1 MRRKIPGS
9 SALLAF
15 EVAGRHGSF
24 SRAAEE
30 LNLTEG
36 AVSRQIGRLEDYL
49 GITLFTRV
57 KNRVHLTDDGRTYW
71 EQVRS
76 DLDRIEAHTLNL
88 IARPTEGGVL
98 ELAVIPTFTNRWL
111 IPRLPEFHAL
121 HPGITINIS
130 ERPEPFLFTEGEF
143 DAALHYDHPA
153 WAGMLK
159 RRLFGEELVP
169 ICSPALTG
177 GAPFADLKEI
187 RDYTLLHKRGRF
199 DGWRSLFLHEGLEGF
214 NPMEGTRYDLF
225 SMIIEAARA
234 GLGVGLVPRL
244 YVLQEIARGEL
255 IIPFETSLPEE
266 KHYCLVYPER
276 KHGSWP
282 LGIFSA
288 WLDSAVRAYVA
299 GREERASAKLAIAD
313 QPLASTLSPRPPRTV
328 AGGPADERRRRRRN
342 VPAQG

>member
-1 MRRKIPGS
+1 MRRKIPSS

-15 EVAGRHGSF
+15 ETAGRHGSF

-36 AVSRQIGRLEDYL
+36 AVSRQIGRLEDTL
-49 GITLFTRV
+49 GVALFMRV
-57 KNRVHLTDDGRTYW
+57 KNRVHLTEDGRIYW
-71 EQVRS
+71 EQVRA
-76 DLDRIEAHTLNL
+76 DLERIEAHTLNL
-88 IARPTEGGVL
+88 IARPSEGGVL

-111 IPRLPEFHAL
+111 IPRLLAFHAL

-130 ERPEPFLFTEGEF
+130 ERPEPFLFADSEF

-153 WAGMLK
+153 WTGMLK

-169 ICSPALTG
+169 ICSPTLTNG
-177 GAPFADLKEI
+177 LKFQDLSEI
-187 RDYTLLHKRGRF
+187 NNHKLLHKRGRF
-199 DGWRSLFLHEGLEGF
+199 DGWRNVFVHGGLKDG
-214 NPMEGTRYDLF
+214 NPMQGNRYDLF

-234 GLGVGLVPRL
+234 GLGIGLVPRL

-266 KHYCLVYPER
+266 KHYCLVYPEH

-282 LGIFSA
+282 LNIFSE
-288 WLDSAVRAYVA
+288 WL
-299 GREERASAKLAIAD
+299 GRTAKIY
-313 QPLASTLSPRPPRTV
+313 
-328 AGGPADERRRRRRN
+328 
-342 VPAQG
+342 AQDRESKTSSLQSNDGMV